1 MNLWFRLFRLL
12 VTYRWPGG
20 PEPCSVLGP
29 CRTRFRVG
37 PTDLDLFGHVNNG
50 KYFSLLDLGR
60 IDLLARSGLLAELRK
75 RGWFPVVTAET
86 MQFYRPLRWLQPFV
100 IETIILGWDERSFI
114 VRQTVLRPTEE
125 GNEQIVADAIVRGLI
140 LTPSGRRTDPTEVLG
155 LVGYADDA
163 PPLPTWVAEWVA
175 AQDATK
181 PHRRTRLS
189 RDA

>member
-1 MNLWFRLFRLL
+1 MNLWFRLLRLL
-12 VTYRWPGG
+12 ITHRWPGG

-60 IDLLARSGLLAELRK
+60 IDLLARSGLLAELRH
-75 RGWFPVVTAET
+75 RNWYPVVTAET

-100 IETIILGWDERSFI
+100 IETTIVGWDKRSFI
-114 VRQTVLRPTEE
+114 VRQTVLRPAE
-125 GNEQIVADAIVRGLI
+125 NSDKQVVADAIVRGLI
-140 LTPSGRRTDPTEVLG
+140 LKPSGRRADPADVLG
-155 LVGYADDA
+155 LVGHRDDA
-163 PPLPTWVAEWVA
+163 PPLPAWVAEWVD

-181 PHRRTRLS
+181 PHRRKRPG
-189 RDA
+189 RAA